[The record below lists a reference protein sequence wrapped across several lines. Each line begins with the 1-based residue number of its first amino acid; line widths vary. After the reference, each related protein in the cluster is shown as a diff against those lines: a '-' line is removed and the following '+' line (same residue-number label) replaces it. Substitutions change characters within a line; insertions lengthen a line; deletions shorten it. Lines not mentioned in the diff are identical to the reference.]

1 MTFNRLAYFF
11 IFVSQK
17 RLMFSLHVRKQKRT
31 NIYQVITH
39 TKTKQVTGSKYYL
52 NYLYYNRSVTGTT
65 FIWANLSR
73 KIGPARLDY
82 EFVQAY
88 PTWSYHY
95 NGELH
100 RVDGPSTS
108 HNPSTLLDQTWNKH
122 GKTHRFNGW
131 LLISPIIILKNV
143 L

>member
-1 MTFNRLAYFF
+1 
-11 IFVSQK
+11 
-17 RLMFSLHVRKQKRT
+17 MFSLHVRKQKRT